1 MSNYAFVK
9 WIFLALMLLPPG
21 PISAQTVA
29 TPPSDQH
36 NTANNTPPPTITVPA
51 GTRMLVTL
59 KNPLH
64 TTSAEAN
71 SGVYSETASVVVQD
85 NRVVIPLKTQV
96 QGVVQS
102 EQRPGRIKGRARF
115 LLHFDT
121 LIFANN
127 YAVPIDAALL
137 GVPGSNQVR
146 NKKGKGIEPVDQ
158 IDKDLGR
165 IFAPTLGGAA
175 IGSLRSLGPGTLT
188 GAGAGALFG
197 LGVTLFTRGDE
208 IRLNPGTSME
218 IVLQSPL
225 TLNLDRLP

>member
-1 MSNYAFVK
+1 MRKHGITK
-9 WIFLALMLLPPG
+9 WIFLGLILLPLG
-21 PISAQTVA
+21 SICAQT
-29 TPPSDQH
+29 PPASASNQPSTG
-36 NTANNTPPPTITVPA
+36 NSAPVPTIMLPA

-102 EQRPGRIKGRARF
+102 EQRPGRVKGRARF
-115 LLHFDT
+115 LFHFDT
-121 LIFANN
+121 LVFPNN

-137 GVPGSNQVR
+137 GLPGSNQLR
-146 NKKGKGIEPVDQ
+146 HKKGKGIEPVDQ

-165 IFAPTLGGAA
+165 IFAPTLTGAA
-175 IGSLRSLGPGTLT
+175 LGSIRSLGPGTFT

-197 LGVTLFTRGDE
+197 LGVILFTRGDE

-218 IVLQSPL
+218 IVLQSPV
-225 TLNLDRLP
+225 TLDLSRLP